1 MSTDRSPSSSAGEPA
16 TRQTAH
22 DHLRAVYDLL
32 GSTPHEGEFA
42 SLDSQLKVARDGL
55 HGFLKNA
62 AVPTEVRSEAC
73 RQLHLIHQD
82 QSRLLNER
90 VVRSV
95 SSISE
100 IREGIT
106 ELAGKSTTDLIESV
120 PGSLC
125 RDLDFE
131 RAMISSIHGSMWI
144 PRQLDFAQRGDPDDL
159 EFERYVNSVQIPL
172 LSAPL
177 ETEIVRNRA
186 ASMSR
191 DPEDDKRTFKQ
202 LVEVS
207 RSSGYVAAPIVS
219 RGHAI
224 GIIHADRPA
233 GKGVVAHEDLETLS
247 AFSECLSLL
256 FESAILAERLRD
268 SADSFEREFSE
279 ITARLSDLSLNSYD
293 PFRDAGSPP
302 AGVSAVV
309 GSAHPAAFL
318 TAREREVLQHMG
330 TGSTNAQI
338 ARALVISEE
347 TVKSHVKQISKKLGT
362 STRSAAVAKF
372 AQLTRSSSRPR

>member
-1 MSTDRSPSSSAGEPA
+1 
-16 TRQTAH
+16 
-22 DHLRAVYDLL
+22 
-32 GSTPHEGEFA
+32 
-42 SLDSQLKVARDGL
+42 
-55 HGFLKNA
+55 
-62 AVPTEVRSEAC
+62 VRSEAC

-95 SSISE
+95 SSITE
-100 IREGIT
+100 IRRGIT
-106 ELAGKSTTDLIESV
+106 NLNGKSTADLVAAV
-120 PGSLC
+120 PRSLC
-125 RDLDFE
+125 CDLDFE

-144 PRQLDFAQRGDPDDL
+144 PRQLHFAQRGDPDDL

-172 LSAPL
+172 VNAPL

-186 ASMSR
+186 GSMVK

-207 RSSGYVAAPIVS
+207 RSSGYVAAPIIS
-219 RGHAI
+219 RGQAI

-233 GKGVVAHEDLETLS
+233 GKGAVVPEDLETVS

-268 SADSFEREFSE
+268 SAISFQQEFSE
-279 ITARLSDLSLNSYD
+279 ITAALNDLSLDSYD
-293 PFRDAGSPP
+293 PFRDASGLPSASVNTVAVSPHGSPQ
-302 AGVSAVV
+302 
-309 GSAHPAAFL
+309 AAFL

-347 TVKSHVKQISKKLGT
+347 TVKSHLKQISKKLGT

-372 AQLTRSSSRPR
+372 AQLTRSSARPR